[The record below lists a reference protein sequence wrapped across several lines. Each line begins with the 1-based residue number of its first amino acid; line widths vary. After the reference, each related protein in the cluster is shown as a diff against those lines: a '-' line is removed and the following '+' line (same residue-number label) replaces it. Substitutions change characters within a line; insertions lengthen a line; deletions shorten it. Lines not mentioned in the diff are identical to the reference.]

1 MKVPSG
7 AFSAANGLTSPEAV
21 EQVLT
26 VIIMFGTL
34 WFGGAALLFGC
45 IWRSHVKQPVHLEE
59 KTKLKR
65 RSSVAEQIHSP
76 AAICERISEYIRSVF
91 PVVYKSTPV
100 LIRLR
105 DELRKNHRY
114 LQLFSAAE
122 SELSDQKR
130 ILTAVQLLTTQSV
143 LIFLLASFCV

>member
-1 MKVPSG
+1 
-7 AFSAANGLTSPEAV
+7 
-21 EQVLT
+21 
-26 VIIMFGTL
+26 
-34 WFGGAALLFGC
+34 
-45 IWRSHVKQPVHLEE
+45 
-59 KTKLKR
+59 
-65 RSSVAEQIHSP
+65 VAEQIHSP